1 MESKKSKKFNII
13 LYCFVLIAIIS
24 MFASFYYLY
33 QKKVIEP
40 TEKETIV
47 NKFQML
53 LMFNKDNQINGHGIK
68 TGWEE
73 TREFSVENFSEDTIG
88 KYKII
93 LEVITPLSNMID
105 ESFVYTLEGESQSTD
120 TSNRVISVSETPIP
134 VVTKDLGTA
143 VITPKNIE
151 TYKIKFSLK
160 KGSRKY
166 PKDNIFAIRIKVVN
180 AD

>member
-1 MESKKSKKFNII
+1 
-13 LYCFVLIAIIS
+13 
-24 MFASFYYLY
+24 
-33 QKKVIEP
+33 
-40 TEKETIV
+40 
-47 NKFQML
+47 
-53 LMFNKDNQINGHGIK
+53 
-68 TGWEE
+68 
-73 TREFSVENFSEDTIG
+73 
-88 KYKII
+88 
-93 LEVITPLSNMID
+93 MID